1 METIAVV
8 IKVIETTIDLVVK
21 GTLLA
26 IRTTNNSSIKEEM
39 QWDIKIGSSNMANSY
54 LSILHEE
61 AQMQEPLGNH
71 SNLSN
76 SNNPEEELLNREA
89 TITIADST
97 KEGVEVRHMAL
108 VVMVDSTRTKTPS
121 LHIQQEQ
128 EAPLMTRLRT
138 VRPQE

>member
-1 METIAVV
+1 METIAVA

-54 LSILHEE
+54 LSILHEG
-61 AQMQEPLGNH
+61 AQMQESLENH

-76 SNNPEEELLNREA
+76 SNNPEEELLSREA

-97 KEGVEVRHMAL
+97 KEGVEARHMAL
-108 VVMVDSTRTKTPS
+108 VVVDSTRTKTPS
-121 LHIQQEQ
+121 LLIQQEQ
-128 EAPLMTRLRT
+128 EELPMIRLQT
-138 VRPQE
+138 VAPQE